1 MVTVTSKGS
10 GDDPANPV
18 LKSFHMFDF
27 IGGRYSVTSAVG
39 GVPLALYLGYDRFE
53 EFLKGAEE
61 MDIHAQTAAEAE
73 NLPLMAALVSVW
85 NNNFLGYP
93 AQGLIPYASALSKLP
108 AHIQQLSMESNGKS
122 VTETGK
128 SLGISCGTIVRGTR
142 HQSPSIPFSTGPPG
156 PAVSHRFYP
165 EFVGRV
171 LTATAGNQKA

>member
-1 MVTVTSKGS
+1 MQRRRRKWTFTHR
-10 GDDPANPV
+10 PQPE
-18 LKSFHMFDF
+18 
-27 IGGRYSVTSAVG
+27 T
-39 GVPLALYLGYDRFE
+39 
-53 EFLKGAEE
+53 
-61 MDIHAQTAAEAE
+61 E

-93 AQGLIPYASALSKLP
+93 AQGLIPMLQPCPNCRPTFSSSPL
-108 AHIQQLSMESNGKS
+108 ESNGKS

-171 LTATAGNQKA
+171 LTATAENQKA